1 MTQDDQKRIIQEAGR
16 NRVSLASIQNLA
28 WVGENNI
35 LQLRK
40 MLKMCFY
47 IIVLVLDLQSTLID

>member
-1 MTQDDQKRIIQEAGR
+1 MTQDDRKRRIQEAGR
-16 NRVSLASIQNLA
+16 NRVSLARIQNLA

-40 MLKMCFY
+40 MLRMCLY
-47 IIVLVLDLQSTLID
+47 NSIRLTVNSN

>member
-40 MLKMCFY
+40 MLKMCLY
-47 IIVLVLDLQSTLID
+47 NSISIRLTVNSN